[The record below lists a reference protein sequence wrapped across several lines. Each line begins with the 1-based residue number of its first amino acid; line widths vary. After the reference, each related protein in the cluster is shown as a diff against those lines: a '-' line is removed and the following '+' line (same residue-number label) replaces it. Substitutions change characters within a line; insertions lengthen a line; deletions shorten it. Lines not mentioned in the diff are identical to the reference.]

1 MKKLVFFPSEPLDS
15 YIDVGSTFEYL
26 ADYYNPGGFFD
37 EAYCLSPWKCS
48 RESFGKIKCIQ
59 ARPRQFKKIIEQIK
73 PDVVRAYGGYRAADW
88 AAVSK
93 VKGIPTIVS
102 LHDTN
107 PDLLFE
113 SVKYADAIISMSKS
127 VQDAAIQ
134 KLSLQGKK
142 MWIMPNRIDTDLF
155 SRKEPNKK
163 AEELTRRF
171 GEGKH
176 LLHVGRKA
184 EQKNLDTVI
193 KALTLLDDSY
203 KAIFVGRGDVL
214 PFQQLAEQC
223 GVADRCYFVKSVP
236 NNELPYWYSWCDCMC
251 TPSRWEGFG
260 FVFIEAAA
268 CETVIVTSNIGP
280 MNEYLSSESAI
291 LVDDYESPEAIAK
304 AVVMATTSETDII
317 QQIRKNSRLVG
328 LRFKKENVD
337 QLEVK
342 IYQEVIQMDTHDSNY
357 YSSLELCKYFWNEAI
372 SGFFQHIKIMVY
384 SNKTA
389 KKAYHVLL
397 KVKQLIVPK

>member
-48 RESFGKIKCIQ
+48 RETFGKIKCIQ
-59 ARPRQFKKIIEQIK
+59 ATPRQFKKIIEQIR

-88 AAVSK
+88 AAISK

-107 PDLLFE
+107 PDLLFD
-113 SVKYADAIISMSKS
+113 SVRYADAIISMSKS
-127 VQDAAIQ
+127 VQDAAIR
-134 KLSLQGKK
+134 KLGLEGKK

-155 SRKEPNKK
+155 SRKDPNEK
-163 AEELTRRF
+163 ADELTRRF

-184 EQKNLDTVI
+184 KQKNLDTVI
-193 KALTLLDDSY
+193 KSLTLLDDSY
-203 KAIFVGRGDVL
+203 KAIFIGRGDIL
-214 PFQQLAEQC
+214 PYKQLAEQS
-223 GVADRCYFVKSVP
+223 GVSNRCYFVESVP

-268 CETVIVTSNIGP
+268 CEAVIVTSNIGP
-280 MNEYLSSESAI
+280 MNEYLSSESAV
-291 LVDDYESPEAIAK
+291 LVDDYENPAAIAR
-304 AVVMATTSETDII
+304 AVVRATTSENDTI
-317 QQIRKNSRLVG
+317 QQIRRNSRLVG

-342 IYQEVIQMDTHDSNY
+342 IYQEVIQMDMRDSNY
-357 YSSLELCKYFWNEAI
+357 YSNLELSKYFWHEAI
-372 SGFFQHIKIMVY
+372 FDIFHHIKSMVY
-384 SNKTA
+384 SNKTV
-389 KKAYHVLL
+389 KNAYYVLL
-397 KVKQLIVPK
+397 KVKHFIVSK